1 MKNNQLTVSDIRDLT
16 SESVEFG
23 VDNREINEL
32 LNEAQEREAFEAWL
46 DDRRDDAIA
55 HMEAKWAK
63 AEDADAHLDALV
75 ENHLDALGGDR
86 LSD

>member
-23 VDNREINEL
+23 VDNREVNQL

-46 DDRRDDAIA
+46 GDRRDDAIA